1 MPIDPRLDAWLRL
14 AQLALPP
21 RALVEALRAF
31 AGPEAL
37 LAATRKERTARLPAA
52 TVDRLAVAAD
62 AAHAERLAAARS
74 WLEADPAHELL
85 AWDDPDYPAGLF
97 DIGDA
102 PPVLFFVGQRQT
114 LRRPAVAIVGS
125 RNATPQGR
133 EDAAAFARALSAA
146 GVAIVSGLA
155 LGIDAAAHRGALEG
169 AGSTIAVIGTGAD
182 RVYPARNRDLAHAIV
197 ARGALISE
205 YFPGTPPRK
214 ENFPRRNRLLSG
226 LARGVLV
233 VEATLSS
240 GSLITARLAGE
251 QGRDVFAI
259 PGSIHSPFSKGPHK
273 LIREGAKLVETAQD
287 VLAELGLAG
296 APFAPGTE
304 PDIATAGAHA
314 ALLKA
319 LGYDP
324 VDMDQ
329 LIARTALAAQD
340 IAVGL
345 TALEL
350 DGRVTALPGGRWQRV
365 ASRAPSRTRA

>member
-21 RALVEALRAF
+21 LALVDALRAF
-31 AGPEAL
+31 DGAEAL
-37 LAATRKERTARLPAA
+37 LGASRKERAARLPAA
-52 TVDRLAVAAD
+52 VVERLAVAVDPERLSVARAWLEAD
-62 AAHAERLAAARS
+62 AAH
-74 WLEADPAHELL
+74 ELL
-85 AWDDPDYPAGLF
+85 VWDDPDYPAGLF

-114 LRRPAVAIVGS
+114 LRRPALAIVGS

-169 AGSTIAVIGTGAD
+169 PGSTIAVIGTGPD

-197 ARGALISE
+197 ERGALISE

-287 VLAELGLAG
+287 VLAELGLAA
-296 APFAPGTE
+296 APFAPGMV
-304 PDIATAGAHA
+304 PDAATAGTHA

-319 LGYDP
+319 LGHDP

-350 DGRVTALPGGRWQRV
+350 DGRVAALPGGRWQRV
-365 ASRAPSRTRA
+365 TSRALSRTRA